1 MSNDARN
8 KQVVGFTLGS
18 IGYGLFFSWM
28 WVICFSNFAVSH
40 AGMDHAHATMLRI
53 IMLAALAASLPVFGL
68 CQRFFITRRGII
80 TSAALSVVLCP
91 LASVSAM
98 FSRCLCEQP
107 CTLPCTCDAMLIQA
121 AAWALS
127 GIGYALLMV
136 YWSWYLVA
144 LVPKKNH
151 AMLLVASMAV
161 SSGVFFLSTLFMADI
176 ALLVH
181 ILLPALSVALSV
193 FSHRQLVNSDKN
205 IEIMSTAPMD
215 GKEKLKA
222 KLSKRT
228 VIMTWFSG
236 VALGFCGHTV
246 TSSNQAAASDPAL
259 SACLFIAAMVLV
271 LLVKKRG
278 DLDYRDTLW
287 LYVPA
292 VVFCLVPMS
301 AASEL
306 GRGALSCI
314 LISLLTA
321 YSFVDLNA
329 LVSDLPR
336 VATHVVKTMAFGR
349 IGNVSGMAI
358 GWGVGGAVALASD
371 SQPSLF
377 SYTCLGLVML
387 LVAAAT
393 YMFYGPKFSGTLDVV
408 KMPEADCY
416 EGQCRAFAKKYK
428 LTPRQLEV
436 LRLLGR
442 GRTAPF
448 IQDRLFISESTAKSH
463 IYNIYQ
469 KAQIHSQRELMD
481 LLEAMVPEEDET
493 R

>member
-1 MSNDARN
+1 MSENAKGTRFA
-8 KQVVGFTLGS
+8 GFALGA

-28 WVICFSNFAVSH
+28 WIVCFSNFAVSH
-40 AGMDHAHATMLRI
+40 AGMDHAHAALLRI
-53 IMLAALAASLPVFGL
+53 VMLVALAATLPALGL
-68 CQRFFITRRGII
+68 HERFFITRQGIV

-91 LASVSAM
+91 LASLSAI
-98 FSRCLCEQP
+98 FSRCMCLQSCAAP
-107 CTLPCTCDAMLIQA
+107 CMCDAMLAQA

-136 YWSWYLVA
+136 YWVWYLIA
-144 LVPKKNH
+144 LVPEKNH
-151 AMLLVASMAV
+151 AALLVVSMAV
-161 SSGVFFLSTLFMADI
+161 SSAVFFLSTLFVANF
-176 ALLVH
+176 ALLTH
-181 ILLPALSVALSV
+181 ALLPTLSVTLSVA
-193 FSHRQLVNSDKN
+193 SHRRLVDSNKH
-205 IEIMSTAPMD
+205 IAIMSVAPMD
-215 GKEKLKA
+215 GKEKIKA
-222 KLSKRT
+222 RLSKRT

-236 VALGFCGHTV
+236 VALGFCGHTIA
-246 TSSNQAAASDPAL
+246 SGEQAFASDPAL
-259 SACLFIAAMVLV
+259 SICLFLASMTLAA
-271 LLVKKRG
+271 LVKKRG

-292 VVFCLVPMS
+292 IVFCLAPMS

-306 GRGALSCI
+306 GRSALSCI

-336 VATHVVKTMAFGR
+336 VAIHAVRTMTFGR

-358 GWGVGGAVALASD
+358 GWCIGGAVVLAAD

-393 YMFYGPKFSGTLDVV
+393 YMFYGPRFGRTLNVV

-416 EGQCRAFAKKYK
+416 EGQCQAFAKKYK

-442 GRTAPF
+442 GRTASF

-469 KAQIHSQRELMD
+469 KAQIHSQRELRD
-481 LLEAMVPEEDET
+481 LLESMVPEDEEVL
-493 R
+493 